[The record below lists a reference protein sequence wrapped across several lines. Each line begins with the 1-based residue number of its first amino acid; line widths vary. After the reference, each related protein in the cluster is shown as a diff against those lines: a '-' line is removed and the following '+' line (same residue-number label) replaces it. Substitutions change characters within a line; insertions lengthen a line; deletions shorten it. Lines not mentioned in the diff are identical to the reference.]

1 MTLDK
6 TAPMNLAHYA
16 IGRAAAR
23 TPEKPALLVIDS
35 LADEMPAE
43 TWTYRSLEDAV
54 LKTAGAL
61 ITMGLK
67 PGDRV
72 MIRLENT
79 SAYAILFF
87 GAAAA
92 GLVPLPASNQ
102 LTDTEALYLAE
113 NSGAALIAS
122 ATPFDVSSLTTTP
135 RVIGP
140 TDVATMI
147 AQGPKISYAPTRAD
161 DPAFLIYT
169 SGTTAHPKGVL
180 HAHRSVLGR
189 TPMYQGWYGISEQDR
204 VLHAGAF
211 NWTFTL
217 GTGLTDPWAN
227 GATAIVFTGEKSPQI
242 WPRLIGKTGA
252 TIFAAVPGL
261 MRQILKYASP
271 TPDDMPTLRHGL
283 IAGENPPAT
292 LFDDWRRATG
302 TELYEGFGMSELST
316 YISSSPGVPR
326 KYGAA
331 GKPQPGRCVV
341 ILPADAGEAPL
352 PPGEE
357 GLIAVHRSDPGL
369 MLGYWN
375 RPDEEAQVFRGEWFL
390 GGDLGIM
397 DAEGYITHKG
407 RNNDIMKALGY
418 RVSPLEVEAAIS
430 AHPDVAEVACAAMSV
445 REDVTIIAAFI
456 VPKPGATPSADAMRA
471 FAETRLAAYKRP
483 RDIHFVDALPRTPNG
498 KVKRSALAT
507 LACATA
513 PQLAPARQTS

>member
-23 TPEKPALLVIDS
+23 TPEKPALLVIES
-35 LADEMPAE
+35 LADERPAE
-43 TWTYRSLEDAV
+43 TLTYRSLEDAV
-54 LKTAGAL
+54 LQTAGAL
-61 ITMGLK
+61 LAMGLA

-102 LTDTEALYLAE
+102 LTDTEALFLAE

-122 ATPFDVSSLTTTP
+122 ATPFDVSSLATKP

-140 TDVATMI
+140 ADVAIMI
-147 AQGPKISYAPTRAD
+147 AHGPKLAYAPTRAD

-180 HAHRSVLGR
+180 HAHRSAWGR
-189 TPMYQGWYGISEQDR
+189 SPMYQGWYGITEHDR

-227 GATAIVFTGEKSPQI
+227 GATAIVFTGEKSPEI
-242 WPRLIGKTGA
+242 WPRLIAKTEA

-261 MRQILKYASP
+261 MRQILKYANP
-271 TPDDMPTLRHGL
+271 TRDDMPTLRHGL
-283 IAGENPPAT
+283 IAGESPPAT
-292 LFDDWRRATG
+292 LFDDWHRATG
-302 TELYEGFGMSELST
+302 TELYEALGMSELST
-316 YISSSPGVPR
+316 YISSSPAVPR
-326 KYGAA
+326 KTGAI
-331 GKPQPGRCVV
+331 GKAQPGRRVV
-341 ILPADAGEAPL
+341 ILPAQGGEAPL

-357 GLIAVHRSDPGL
+357 GLIAVHLSDPGL

-375 RPDEEAQVFRGEWFL
+375 RPEEEAQVFRGEWFM
-390 GGDLGIM
+390 GGDLGVM

-418 RVSPLEVEAAIS
+418 RVSPLEVEAALS

-456 VPKPGATPSADAMRA
+456 VPKPGATPSADAIRA
-471 FAETRLAAYKRP
+471 FAEARLAAYKRP
-483 RDIHFVDALPRTPNG
+483 RDIRFVEALPRTPNG
-498 KVKRSALAT
+498 KVKRSALT
-507 LACATA
+507 SLAAATA
-513 PQLAPARQTS
+513 PQLAPATGTG